1 MNYVRVRV
9 EIFLSLQFTVYG
21 FIVRQMD
28 FCNAYVIMMVDD
40 TVTEYGKMLSIS
52 LFVYLLTLA
61 ILLLDRSSS
70 NVLEFSRS
78 SVYLNFS

>member
-52 LFVYLLTLA
+52 LFVCLLTLA

-70 NVLEFSRS
+70 NVTGIFKKQCS
-78 SVYLNFS
+78 